1 MTIWSPSILIVSSS
15 STGHISSSY
24 MAFSLD
30 MSCQRAFSFVINMI
44 VVILIITHQE
54 SSSLRTNTHSWTH
67 SLSSKS
73 HSVTHSKYFS
83 TASHVCSCVLF
94 ISLCEFQHTYLFIG
108 IKKGTPKG
116 SSVMNLIR
124 STSNSRYELFCSS
137 GSCCQPSVPDPG
149 YMAHWDLQRM
159 G

>member
-24 MAFSLD
+24 MAFSLA
-30 MSCQRAFSFVINMI
+30 MSCQRAFSFVMNMI

-73 HSVTHSKYFS
+73 HSVTHSKYSS

-94 ISLCEFQHTYLFIG
+94 ISLCEFQHTYLNTWAQ
-108 IKKGTPKG
+108 KKGPEG
-116 SSVMNLIR
+116 PQC
-124 STSNSRYELFCSS
+124 YES
-137 GSCCQPSVPDPG
+137 
-149 YMAHWDLQRM
+149 Y
-159 G
+159 